1 MSHDLKN
8 QDHWSRSKVKVKIWV
23 GLAKE
28 AVDLSS
34 TLHQKQLLAASCLSR
49 AVNWT
54 LRVVVVVVV
63 VLQQ

>member
-1 MSHDLKN
+1 
-8 QDHWSRSKVKVKIWV
+8 V
-23 GLAKE
+23 GLAKK

-34 TLHQKQLLAASCLSR
+34 TLDQKQLLAASCLSR

-63 VLQQ
+63 VLLLLLQQ